1 MNQVEQNAVMIGD
14 FLVYN
19 KSIFDEIK
27 SESPELNDAINNVVS
42 QLIKDNLED
51 GRVSPFKM
59 GDKVIPLDKSFEF
72 GTIVEITLMDNP
84 NYLVNKPNLNNNS
97 KIIFYYKITYP
108 SVLNSYAYKYE
119 NEIVKFIEEDEYTN
133 KTDEELN
140 LMLSELN
147 EFIELLDDSND
158 PDSIESESKI
168 DQIEQEL
175 FNRKNKP

>member
-1 MNQVEQNAVMIGD
+1 MNQKEQNADIIAD

-27 SESPELNDAINNVVS
+27 SESAELNDAINNVVS
-42 QLIKDNLED
+42 QLIKDNNEEE
-51 GRVSPFKM
+51 RITPFKI

-72 GTIVEITLMDNP
+72 GTIEEINIMDNP
-84 NYLVNKPNLNNNS
+84 NYIPNKPNLNNNF
-97 KIIFYYKITYP
+97 KIIFVYDMMTPKGLFIR
-108 SVLNSYAYKYE
+108 YE
-119 NEIVKFIEEDEYTN
+119 NEIVKFTEEDEYTN
-133 KTDEELN
+133 KTDAELN

-158 PDSIESESKI
+158 PDSVESESKI

-175 FNRKNKP
+175 FNRKNK

>member
-42 QLIKDNLED
+42 QLIKDNVED

-72 GTIVEITLMDNP
+72 GTIVEITVMN
-84 NYLVNKPNLNNNS
+84 NSFVNKPNLNNNS

-133 KTDEELN
+133 KTDVELN
-140 LMLSELN
+140 LMLS
-147 EFIELLDDSND
+147 
-158 PDSIESESKI
+158 
-168 DQIEQEL
+168 
-175 FNRKNKP
+175 

>member
-1 MNQVEQNAVMIGD
+1 MNQVEQNAFMIGN

-51 GRVSPFKM
+51 GRVSQFKM

-72 GTIVEITLMDNP
+72 GTIVEITVMN
-84 NYLVNKPNLNNNS
+84 NSFVNKPNLNNNS
-97 KIIFYYKITYP
+97 KIIFYYKIK
-108 SVLNSYAYKYE
+108 SNGVLITRYE

>member
-1 MNQVEQNAVMIGD
+1 MNQVEQNIVMIGD

-42 QLIKDNLED
+42 QLIKDNVED

-72 GTIVEITLMDNP
+72 GTIVEITVMN
-84 NYLVNKPNLNNNS
+84 NSFVNKPNLNNNS

-133 KTDEELN
+133 KTDVELN
-140 LMLSELN
+140 LMLS
-147 EFIELLDDSND
+147 
-158 PDSIESESKI
+158 
-168 DQIEQEL
+168 
-175 FNRKNKP
+175 

>member
-42 QLIKDNLED
+42 QLIKDNAED
-51 GRVSPFKM
+51 VRITPFKM

-72 GTIVEITLMDNP
+72 GTIVEITVMN
-84 NYLVNKPNLNNNS
+84 NSFVNKPNLNNNS

-133 KTDEELN
+133 KTDVELN

-158 PDSIESESKI
+158 PDSVESESKI

-175 FNRKNKP
+175 FNRKNK